1 MQKIHIMTDSACD
14 IPPEQEQ
21 ALGIEILQIPITV
34 DGRGYHERRDFTN
47 AEFYEMLG
55 SCEGI
60 PATSHITHFEFAESY
75 ARAYEN
81 GATDIIHV
89 TINSGGSAMYQA
101 AQMAKSFFFEEH
113 PDAEGHLNIHLV
125 DSKTYTIAYG
135 WPIMEAAKMARDG
148 KSAPEIVDYLT
159 DWFDSIEIY
168 FSVYSLEFVKKSGRV
183 SAAAAFVGELLGFKP
198 IISLIDGPSSVITK
212 VRGDKAMIPGL
223 VAAAKKSRE
232 ASGEAE
238 PPYLMIHGSPAAECD
253 ELQRA
258 VEEEFGY
265 PPLGSYEAGCAITI
279 NSGPKVIGVIIKG
292 KNRKI

>member
-14 IPPEQEQ
+14 IPPEQEK
-21 ALGIEILQIPITV
+21 ALGIEIMQIPITV
-34 DGRGYHERRDFTN
+34 DGKGYHERRDFTN
-47 AEFYEMLG
+47 FEFYEMLG
-55 SCEGI
+55 NCKSI

-75 ARAYEN
+75 ARAWEN

-89 TINSGGSAMYQA
+89 TINSGGSAMFESA
-101 AQMAKSFFFEEH
+101 NMAKSFFFEEH
-113 PDAEGHLNIHLV
+113 PEAEGRLNIHIV

-135 WPIMEAAKMARDG
+135 WPVMEAAKMAQAG
-148 KSAPEIVDYLT
+148 KSAQEIVDYLT

-198 IISLIDGPSSVITK
+198 IISLIDGPSNVLNK

-223 VAAAKKSRE
+223 VAAAVKAKE
-232 ASGEAE
+232 ESGEDQ
-238 PPYLMIHGSPAAECD
+238 PPYLMIHGSPVEECK

-258 VEEEFGY
+258 VEEALGY